1 MADRLEEIVT
11 VLLSVFS
18 SIMMIMSM
26 LGEILTSL
34 LVQQQ
39 TQQNLLIAQSA
50 IKENHFM
57 LKAKRKWSVRR
68 KVRSC
73 WKKPGRTEQ
82 WWTNLWQGYNSGR
95 PIYGI
100 FLRKSGML
108 TFAWL
113 GETL

>member
-50 IKENHFM
+50 IKEII
-57 LKAKRKWSVRR
+57 L
-68 KVRSC
+68 C
-73 WKKPGRTEQ
+73 WKQNENGVYEERLDHVGR
-82 WWTNLWQGYNSGR
+82 NLGVPNSGG
-95 PIYGI
+95 PI
-100 FLRKSGML
+100 
-108 TFAWL
+108 
-113 GETL
+113 